1 MQQTRFNI
9 GDKVILTSGK
19 FAEVTL
25 AYKNDMYIKVRIDGQ
40 HHEFK
45 TPCVGIQHRRYAN
58 LDLI

>member
-1 MQQTRFNI
+1 MQKTRFNI
-9 GDKVILTSGK
+9 GDKIILSSGK

-25 AYKNDMYIKVRIDGQ
+25 VYKNNLYMKVRIDGQ

-45 TPCVGIQHRRYAN
+45 TPMVGIKHKRYAN